1 MTFSSILFLYFFLPV
16 FMGIYG
22 ICKPEQRAKILML
35 GSCFFT
41 AWKDHLGLINLFAA
55 VLLAYIGGIL
65 IYNFRTDVK
74 KSRILLGLCCAV
86 NAAMLITFSYSGFSR
101 TGLFGLLS
109 EADGRFRLY
118 AAFGVTVYTLHS
130 ISYCTDIYRGLI
142 KPEIKF
148 SCVFSYVGFMPS
160 LICGPLVRF
169 GDISDGLRSP
179 QINSQKLSDGILLFM
194 FGLSEKVIISNQLG
208 ALWKDIALVGTDSMS
223 LVTAWLALFVFGFW
237 FYFEFLSF
245 SHMARGFA
253 LMLGFEVNPN
263 FRHPFA
269 KKTVRDFCSSFNIS
283 LNRWAEDYIYLSF
296 GKSKISSVAA
306 AAKMLLCALAV
317 GLWYGTGIN
326 FVLWTVFIAL
336 LILAENSLKS
346 VLSRIPSVIRF
357 IMTQLTVLFSWSVLA
372 GRDLHETFGYI
383 RAMFRWE
390 ISSGDNGLWYWLRSS
405 FLLFGICILLASPL
419 LKTLYSKLNDLKFSV
434 ISFSKP
440 MIILA
445 LLILCTAFMVSGN
458 SRAAFAF

>member
-1 MTFSSILFLYFFLPV
+1 M
-16 FMGIYG
+16 
-22 ICKPEQRAKILML
+22 
-35 GSCFFT
+35 
-41 AWKDHLGLINLFAA
+41 
-55 VLLAYIGGIL
+55 
-65 IYNFRTDVK
+65 
-74 KSRILLGLCCAV
+74 
-86 NAAMLITFSYSGFSR
+86 
-101 TGLFGLLS
+101 
-109 EADGRFRLY
+109 
-118 AAFGVTVYTLHS
+118 
-130 ISYCTDIYRGLI
+130 
-142 KPEIKF
+142 
-148 SCVFSYVGFMPS
+148 
-160 LICGPLVRF
+160 
-169 GDISDGLRSP
+169 
-179 QINSQKLSDGILLFM
+179 
-194 FGLSEKVIISNQLG
+194 
-208 ALWKDIALVGTDSMS
+208 
-223 LVTAWLALFVFGFW
+223 
-237 FYFEFLSF
+237 
-245 SHMARGFA
+245 
-253 LMLGFEVNPN
+253 
-263 FRHPFA
+263 
-269 KKTVRDFCSSFNIS
+269 
-283 LNRWAEDYIYLSF
+283 SF

-390 ISSGDNGLWYWLRSS
+390 ISSGDNGLWFWLRSS